1 MNKKKNKR
9 SPVSAFCSALG
20 TILLIGIII
29 LCVPVTVPKAL
40 GYQVY
45 KVVSGS
51 MEPAIPTGSL
61 VFIKGMEASE
71 VEAEDVIAFYGGP
84 GSNSIIT
91 HRVVENRVIMG
102 EFVTKGDA
110 NEDVDMNPVDY
121 NEFIGKVSFS
131 IPAFGVAAQIL
142 TSGEGK
148 IAAAGVI
155 VLAVL
160 LHVLADVLAK
170 RR

>member
-1 MNKKKNKR
+1 M
-9 SPVSAFCSALG
+9 PALCSALG

-45 KVVSGS
+45 TVVSGS

-121 NEFIGKVSFS
+121 NEFIGKVSLS
-131 IPAFGVAAQIL
+131 IPALGVAAQIL

-160 LHVLADVLAK
+160 LHVLAGVLEK